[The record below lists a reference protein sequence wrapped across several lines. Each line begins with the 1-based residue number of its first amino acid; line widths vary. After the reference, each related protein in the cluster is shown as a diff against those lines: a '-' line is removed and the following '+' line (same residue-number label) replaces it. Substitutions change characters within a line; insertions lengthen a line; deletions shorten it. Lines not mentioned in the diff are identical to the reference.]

1 MAGLK
6 DKLAALATMSL
17 AQMRDEWLRV
27 YEAAAPMVPAPMLRL
42 GIAYRM
48 QEKRRAGAS
57 VALSREIVSIQSRNQ
72 LPSRRPPTQ
81 PPSPGA
87 RLVRTWQ
94 GRTVSVLVTD
104 DGFLFNDKSYTSLTS
119 IACEV
124 TNSKRSGPRF
134 FGLIDHA

>member
-1 MAGLK
+1 MAKLN

-17 AQMRDEWLRV
+17 AQLRDEWSQA
-27 YEAAAPMVPAPMLRL
+27 YDAASPMVPAGLLRL
-42 GIAYRM
+42 AI
-48 QEKRRAGAS
+48 
-57 VALSREIVSIQSRNQ
+57 
-72 LPSRRPPTQ
+72 RRPAAQ
-81 PPSPGA
+81 APSPGT

-94 GRTVSVLVTD
+94 GRTISVLVTD
-104 DGFLFNDKSYTSLTS
+104 DGFQFDDRSYSSLTS